1 MSNLKTENPVDRY
14 LKPVKSGD
22 QLSALE
28 ISTEE
33 VKVKKLI
40 IDGETIGATIG
51 YLQRES
57 DGVSIESGNKLYL
70 DGGGDTYI
78 YEASGDSVR
87 IIIGGIALLQL
98 SEGGVSGQRDVLFR
112 EAAAGFTK
120 EIATF
125 DATDTEID
133 FTQGNK
139 QQLTLTADI
148 TDVHFKFPN
157 MSGNFLCVFI
167 QDGTGS
173 RDVSNWK
180 TKDSAGNAGAGNSG
194 VVKWAGGS
202 ATTLTEAANAVD
214 IVSIYWDSNNEMA
227 YAVASEN
234 FS

>member
-22 QLSALE
+22 QSSALE

-57 DGVSIESGNKLYL
+57 DGISIKSKHRLYL
-70 DGGGDTYI
+70 DGGDDTFI
-78 YEASGDSVR
+78 SETSSDQVRLSV
-87 IIIGGIALLQL
+87 GGVVILQL
-98 SEGGVSGQRDVLFR
+98 TEGGVGQRDCLFR
-112 EAAAGFTK
+112 DSVAGFEK

-157 MSGNFLCVFI
+157 MSGNFVCVFI

-180 TKDSAGNAGAGNSG
+180 TKDYAGNAGAGNSG

-202 ATTLTEAANAVD
+202 ATALTEAANAVD